1 MKWLPG
7 VPNVQVT
14 PDLYKKK
21 LQLNFLFNSS
31 IVSADW
37 YVLLFYLTL
46 LIFVCSF
53 VCYALAYL
61 PPSLVL
67 AVIASLEYC
76 VLFPKLFAR
85 ATTLTS

>member
-1 MKWLPG
+1 MQIRLLEIETA
-7 VPNVQVT
+7 V
-14 PDLYKKK
+14 
-21 LQLNFLFNSS
+21 NSS
-31 IVSADW
+31 IVWADW

-53 VCYALAYL
+53 VCYVLAYL

-67 AVIASLEYC
+67 AVIASLEYS
-76 VLFPKLFAR
+76 VLFPKVFAT